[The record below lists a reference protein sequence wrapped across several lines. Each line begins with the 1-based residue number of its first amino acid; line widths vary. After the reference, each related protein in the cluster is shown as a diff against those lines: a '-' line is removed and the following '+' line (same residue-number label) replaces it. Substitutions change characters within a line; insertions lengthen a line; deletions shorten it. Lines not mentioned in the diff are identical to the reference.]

1 MHYITLHYRWRGWW
15 AGRTS
20 WLPSSCSSPSGRATG
35 QIVVII
41 YLPYFFEC
49 QRKIVWSIKVS
60 SIKYRECPWH
70 WSDIFA
76 VFPPARK
83 IRLFPW
89 SSRSAQVH
97 CQATLTATYLHS
109 RAADQSNCLAAL
121 TFAIISVQNW
131 VRGLVT
137 MQLGLSTL
145 YSHSLNRI
153 SLETFLKVTF
163 MSFERFTSWFKQKHN
178 CSHQHSPSIHT
189 FRFLPRRKKL
199 LKL

>member
-1 MHYITLHYRWRGWW
+1 MVIESHLSTLLYITMHYITLHYRWRGWW

-89 SSRSAQVH
+89 SSRTAQVH
-97 CQATLTATYLHS
+97 CH
-109 RAADQSNCLAAL
+109 
-121 TFAIISVQNW
+121 V
-131 VRGLVT
+131 
-137 MQLGLSTL
+137 ST
-145 YSHSLNRI
+145 
-153 SLETFLKVTF
+153 
-163 MSFERFTSWFKQKHN
+163 
-178 CSHQHSPSIHT
+178 QHSS
-189 FRFLPRRKKL
+189 RSEQLPRSLDFCNHFGAKL
-199 LKL
+199 SSRIGNHAIRAIYSLLSLT